1 MNKRGLG
8 RGLESLFNLP
18 IAEKKSKVLPENK
31 NISPSENGITE
42 IPIAKISPSPFQPRR
57 IFEPK
62 ALQELANS
70 IKENGIIQ
78 PIVLRKTKKGYEI
91 AAGERRFRAASL
103 AGLKKIP
110 AIIQDYT
117 DEKMMEIALVE
128 NLQREN
134 LNPIEEALAFQRLVS
149 EFKLTQDAVSKKIG
163 RSRSVIANSI
173 RLLNLHE
180 KVQELISDKKLNVG
194 QTRPLLAIED
204 KNLQYQLAL
213 EILEKDYS
221 ARDVEELVR
230 SILDP
235 EKRISEL
242 EPEQEDTTSKKSLE
256 DNFYLNEYEDR
267 LTLILGSK
275 VKIKQGK
282 LKSKIEI
289 EYYSDEDLERIVE
302 TLSLKP
308 EKTNNMRQKN
318 KPFTI

>member
-18 IAEKKSKVLPENK
+18 AEEKKSKVIENK
-31 NISPSENGITE
+31 ITSSSENGVAE
-42 IPIAKISPSPFQPRR
+42 IPITKIFPSPFQPRR
-57 IFEPK
+57 IFDHK

-70 IKENGIIQ
+70 IEENGIIQ
-78 PIVLRKTKKGYEI
+78 PIVLRKTKKGYELV
-91 AAGERRFRAASL
+91 AGERRFRAAQL
-103 AGLKKIP
+103 AGLKKVP
-110 AIIQDYT
+110 ALIQDYS

-134 LNPIEEALAFQRLVS
+134 LNPIEEALAFRRLAN

-163 RSRSVIANSI
+163 KSRSVIANSI

-180 KVQELISDKKLNVG
+180 KVQELISNKKLNVG

-235 EKRISEL
+235 EKTTIEV
-242 EPEQEDTTSKKSLE
+242 ETEQEYKSSKKIIE

-267 LTLILGSK
+267 LTLILGSR

-302 TLSLKP
+302 TLSLTP
-308 EKTNNMRQKN
+308 EKTNNIKQKN